1 MKMYKTMYDRVYEA
15 LWEAL
20 LAQVPERGTSEWQ
33 EAVQIGARLMQFD
46 EEVKQYYYNLKADEA
61 VQKALE
67 GK

>member
-1 MKMYKTMYDRVYEA
+1 MYDRVYEA